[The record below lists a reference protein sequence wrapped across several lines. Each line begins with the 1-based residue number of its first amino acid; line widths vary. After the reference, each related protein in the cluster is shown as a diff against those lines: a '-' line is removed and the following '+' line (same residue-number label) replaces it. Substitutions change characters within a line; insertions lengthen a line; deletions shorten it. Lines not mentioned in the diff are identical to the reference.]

1 MTDSRW
7 TLVGLL
13 TSLAGLGAV
22 AGLLR
27 VGTVP
32 DAILT
37 LIAVLALLPALA
49 VAADR
54 YQHRHHQ
61 ADPPA
66 PERRVSATAP
76 DVEFDLL
83 LSGGSLG
90 TVVGPGDRAA
100 VRERLATDAV
110 AVLTRYE
117 GLSEQRARDR
127 LADGSWT
134 DDPYAAAF
142 FGAGEPTV
150 PFRERVR
157 AALRDESRFQ
167 RRARHVVRE
176 LSRRVDQRV
185 ASGHG
190 MADNDADSGRESTQT
205 VAGPDRE
212 GSP

>member
-1 MTDSRW
+1 VTASRW
-7 TLVGLL
+7 TLVGLF
-13 TSLAGLGAV
+13 TALAGLGAI
-22 AGLLR
+22 AGLVR
-27 VGTVP
+27 VGAVP

-37 LIAVLALLPALA
+37 LIAVLALLPALG

-54 YQHRHHQ
+54 YQHRHQQ

-66 PERRVSATAP
+66 PERRATVTAP
-76 DVEFDLL
+76 DAEFDLL

-100 VRERLATDAV
+100 VRERLETDAV

-142 FGAGEPTV
+142 FGAGDPTV
-150 PFRERVR
+150 PLRERVR

-167 RRARHVVRE
+167 RRARHAVHE

-190 MADNDADSGRESTQT
+190 KADREADTERESTRT
-205 VAGPDRE
+205 VAGPNRE
-212 GSP
+212 ESP